1 MMTQDVYISTLFKAE
16 KFKKLIDFP
25 SPTWYHV
32 FFTMSLILCKQ
43 GKCDLKV
50 FD

>member
-32 FFTMSLILCKQ
+32 FLTMSLILCKQ